1 MAEARKYG
9 TIAWLKPG
17 AIDRESLDVFAMTP
31 PDVKLAC
38 FTNTAATSMM
48 ENPNF
53 DISSFDRE
61 KRPGILDNV
70 QGIVDY
76 AHPAF
81 ISVTGDLIQSA
92 MGHAWN
98 QALVADIE
106 RISGAKGATAMTAVT
121 DCLNWIGAKRV
132 AVATPFRKSQN
143 DYMEKYLTDA
153 GYSITCI
160 EGFDTHSIRD
170 VKGLPKD
177 APLTLGK
184 QVFDGDRSAQALL
197 IGCPV
202 WDPSPYIE
210 PLEQHTGVPV
220 ITVLNVMIWA
230 GLNAIGHPGG
240 VKGFGSI
247 LEDAQHPRLAAAG
260 VR

>member
-1 MAEARKYG
+1 MADEKKYG

-17 AIDRESLDVFAMTP
+17 ALDRESLDVFAMTP
-31 PDVKLAC
+31 KDVKLAV
-38 FTNTAATSMM
+38 FTNTSAVSMM

-53 DISSFDRE
+53 DISSFDRNQ
-61 KRPGILDNV
+61 RPGILETV
-70 QGIVDY
+70 KGMTDY

-92 MGHAWN
+92 MGPAWGK
-98 QALVADIE
+98 ALVADIE

-121 DCLNWIGAKRV
+121 DCLDWLGAKRI

-143 DYMEKYLTDA
+143 DYMEKYLTEA
-153 GYSITCI
+153 GYTVTCI

-170 VKGLPKD
+170 VKALPKD

-184 QVFDGDRSAQALL
+184 QVYDGDKSAQAIL

-202 WDPSPYIE
+202 WDPAPYID
-210 PLEQHTGVPV
+210 PIEQYTGLPV
-220 ITVLNVMIWA
+220 MTVLNVMIWA
-230 GLNAIGHPGG
+230 GLHAIGHPGG
-240 VKGFGSI
+240 VRGYGRI
-247 LEDAQHPRLAAAG
+247 LEKAQ
-260 VR
+260 

>member
-1 MAEARKYG
+1 MSAQGSKYG

-17 AIDRESLDVFAMTP
+17 ALDRESLDVFAMTP
-31 PDVKLAC
+31 PDVKLAV

-92 MGHAWN
+92 MGAAWN

-106 RISGAKGATAMTAVT
+106 RISGGKGATAMTAVT
-121 DCLNWIGAKRV
+121 DCLDWIGTKKI

-143 DYMEKYLTDA
+143 DYMWKYLQEA
-153 GYSITCI
+153 GYTVTCI
-160 EGFDTHSIRD
+160 DGFDTHSIRD
-170 VKGLPKD
+170 VKALPKD

-184 QVFDGDRSAQALL
+184 RVFDADKSAGALL

-202 WDPSPYIE
+202 WDPAPYIDE
-210 PLEQHTGVPV
+210 LEQHTGVPV
-220 ITVLNVMIWA
+220 MTVLNVMIWA

-240 VKGFGSI
+240 VKGYGRI
-247 LEDAQHPRLAAAG
+247 LENAQRPR
-260 VR
+260 